1 MNTDWPPLPPVETG
15 LRGRCPRC
23 GQGHLFQGFLT
34 LKSRCE
40 VCGLDYS
47 FADPADGP
55 AFFVICFTSI
65 PAVAV
70 ACYIEVAYS
79 PAWWVHALTSIPLI
93 LLACLVPLRLLKG
106 WLVNSQYF
114 FKAGEGKIDRDYVR
128 PKRQPAASENAT
140 ASKSG

>member
-114 FKAGEGKIDRDYVR
+114 FQGW
-128 PKRQPAASENAT
+128 
-140 ASKSG
+140 

>member
-1 MNTDWPPLPPVETG
+1 MNIDWPPLPPVETG

-114 FKAGEGKIDRDYVR
+114 FQGW
-128 PKRQPAASENAT
+128 
-140 ASKSG
+140 

>member
-114 FKAGEGKIDRDYVR
+114 FQGWRHAYQQTPRI
-128 PKRQPAASENAT
+128 AALV
-140 ASKSG
+140 